1 VADAFRYRIDLAGRV
16 EEKQTMDI
24 SGEYRIAASREAVWH
39 ALNDP
44 EILKQCIPGCEELD
58 KISDTEFA
66 GKITA
71 KVGPVKAKFAG
82 KVKLSDLDPPNGY
95 KISGEG
101 SGGAAGFAKG
111 GADVHLTDDGAG
123 TLLAYKVDAQIGGKL
138 AQIGSRLIEGTVRKT
153 ADDFFAK
160 FTEVVGHSSAVAPA
174 IVEAVPDA
182 ASVETPADATLDPP
196 PGPET
201 PVLQT
206 SVPMAAVPPAAASAP
221 GPRPAPPAADQ
232 RRLSPFVWVGGL
244 AVIVIIL
251 LYIFSQRGG

>member
-1 VADAFRYRIDLAGRV
+1 
-16 EEKQTMDI
+16 MDI
-24 SGEYRIAASREAVWH
+24 SGEYRIAASREAVWQ

-71 KVGPVKAKFAG
+71 KVGPVKAKFTG
-82 KVKLSDLDPPNGY
+82 KVKLSDLDPPNGC

-101 SGGAAGFAKG
+101 NGGAAGFAKG
-111 GADVHLTDDGAG
+111 GADVNLTDDGAG

-160 FTEVVGHSSAVAPA
+160 FTAVVGGAAAETALAAPA
-174 IVEAVPDA
+174 EPSAP
-182 ASVETPADATLDPP
+182 EPAP
-196 PGPET
+196 
-201 PVLQT
+201 
-206 SVPMAAVPPAAASAP
+206 SPPAQP
-221 GPRPAPPAADQ
+221 G
-232 RRLSPFVWVGGL
+232 RLSPVIWVAGL
-244 AVIVIIL
+244 AVVVIL
-251 LYIFSQRGG
+251 LLYYFSHKGG

>member
-1 VADAFRYRIDLAGRV
+1 
-16 EEKQTMDI
+16 MDI
-24 SGEYRIAASREAVWH
+24 SGEYRIAASREAVWQ

-71 KVGPVKAKFAG
+71 KVGPVKAKFSG
-82 KVKLSDLDPPNGY
+82 KVNLSDRDPPNGY

-111 GADVHLTDDGAG
+111 GAYVHLTVDRGG

-160 FTEVVGHSSAVAPA
+160 FAAVVGQETPEAASAALASAGVPEPAPA
-174 IVEAVPDA
+174 P
-182 ASVETPADATLDPP
+182 S
-196 PGPET
+196 
-201 PVLQT
+201 
-206 SVPMAAVPPAAASAP
+206 PPAATP
-221 GPRPAPPAADQ
+221 PPAQ
-232 RRLSPFVWVGGL
+232 RGRLSPMIWVAGL
-244 AVIVIIL
+244 AVIVILL
-251 LYIFSQRGG
+251 LYYFSQRGG